1 MWGQG
6 IVALRA
12 HYVHVLFSARKCH
25 GEQRVDM
32 VNGWVHTSCSNGA
45 ASDQFSPG

>member
-1 MWGQG
+1 MWGWG
-6 IVALRA
+6 TVASRA
-12 HYVHVLFSARKCH
+12 HYVQVLFSVRRCH

-32 VNGWVHTSCSNGA
+32 VDGCPSSA